1 MSVRFWVI
9 GGLMGLAP
17 WVCAQPTPI
26 IRVPVQL
33 VSVPALVFSRDSRVI
48 TNLQL
53 SNFRVFDNGHARS
66 IRMEEVSG
74 RVSVAVVIQVNRDVR
89 KYVPFIAK
97 VGSAL
102 DALLAG
108 ESGEA
113 AVIAYSDEVSVIKPF
128 GAGDIASACQTLS
141 VKGRSARMIDAG
153 VLAVQM
159 LRERPAAENRVLL
172 FIGQPMDKGSE
183 ATLRSLRQYVEKENV
198 SVFAL
203 SLPLL
208 GKAFVSDTFS
218 LQGVSRDE
226 RGGFRA
232 GADATKLVEVL
243 NHKAETAAGTDP
255 WTALTAATG
264 GTQLHFRTQRQ
275 LEDGIGAV
283 GFQARSV
290 YLLSFYAG
298 SDDPGYHSVKVQVD
312 VPGVKVYA
320 RPGYWLDTN

>member
-1 MSVRFWVI
+1 MSVRCRAI
-9 GGLMGLAP
+9 GAFVGLAT
-17 WVCAQPTPI
+17 WAYAQPTPT

-33 VSVPALVFSRDSRVI
+33 VNVPALVFSRDSRVM

-53 SNFRVFDNGHARS
+53 SNFRVTDNGLPQS
-66 IRMEEVSG
+66 IRMEPVSG
-74 RVSVAVVIQVNRDVR
+74 RVSLAVVIQVNREFR

-102 DALLAG
+102 EALLAG

-153 VLAVQM
+153 LRAVQL

-172 FIGQPMDKGSE
+172 FIGQPMDSGSE
-183 ATLRSLRQYVEKENV
+183 SKLQFLRQAVEKENV

-208 GKAFVSDTFS
+208 GRAFVSDTFA
-218 LQGVSRDE
+218 LHGVSQGE

-232 GADATKLVEVL
+232 SADAAKLIAVL
-243 NHKAETAAGTDP
+243 NRKAETAGGTDL

-264 GTQLHFRTQRQ
+264 GMQLHFRTQRQ

-298 SDDPGYHSVKVQVD
+298 SDDPGYHSVKVHVD
-312 VPGVKVYA
+312 VPGSKVYS
-320 RPGYWLDTN
+320 RPGYWSGSY